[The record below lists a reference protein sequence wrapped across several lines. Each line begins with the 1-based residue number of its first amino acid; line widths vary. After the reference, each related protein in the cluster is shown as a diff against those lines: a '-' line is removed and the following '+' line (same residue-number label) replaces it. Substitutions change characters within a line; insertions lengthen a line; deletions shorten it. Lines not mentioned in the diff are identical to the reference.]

1 MISNETKQK
10 AADSITNQGINFS
23 IEFNG
28 CEYLFTINKLV
39 LKTLIRISGEVSKL
53 AKYNLKTSSV
63 EVILS
68 VAGNAKILTRCIA
81 IAVINSKPRK
91 RKPFFNYLFPAKQSE
106 TEFMSEDE
114 LTNLFTLTFDSEQ
127 LRILSNAVVTQMN
140 TADFFAATISIGGI
154 DLLKQT
160 DEMVTGPH
168 SQSGEE

>member
-1 MISNETKQK
+1 MITNETKQK
-10 AADSITNQGINFS
+10 AADSISNHGINFS

-28 CEYLFTINKLV
+28 REYLFTINKLV

-53 AKYNLKTSSV
+53 AKYNLKTSTV

-68 VAGNAKILTRCIA
+68 VDRNAKILTRCIA

-91 RKPFFNYLFPAKQSE
+91 RKSVLNFLFPGRQNK
-106 TEFMSEDE
+106 TEFMNEDE
-114 LTNLFTLTFDSEQ
+114 LTRLFTLTFDSEQ

-160 DEMVTGPH
+160 DEMVTGPL